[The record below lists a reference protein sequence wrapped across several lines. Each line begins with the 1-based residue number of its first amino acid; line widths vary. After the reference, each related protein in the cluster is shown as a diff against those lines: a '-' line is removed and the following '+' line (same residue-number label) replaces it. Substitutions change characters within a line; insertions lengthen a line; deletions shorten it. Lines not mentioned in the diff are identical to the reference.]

1 MSEVTGY
8 VEAANS
14 RESGGKRYFSFL
26 VDGTWYGC
34 GVRNP
39 KVSKGDK
46 VKFEASQNG
55 KYWNV
60 DMNTFKSKEGEA
72 PQVSQN
78 KSAGSYKKSGGGGGG
93 QTTENWEARQKY
105 WDNKEQLDVE
115 RQQIISL
122 QAATNTAIEMVNSG
136 IEQGFLTVAGS
147 KKNEKWESYKE
158 YVLGVANDL
167 FAVYLAAP
175 TTAKTV
181 DVESPGNETASLEA
195 PDDSTPDAPEADVPE
210 EDEDW

>member
-8 VEAANS
+8 VEAANN
-14 RESGGKRYFSFL
+14 RESGGKRYFSIL

-39 KVSKGDK
+39 KVNKGDK

-60 DMNTFKSKEGEA
+60 DMNSFKSKEGEA

-115 RQQIISL
+115 RQQIISF

-136 IEQGFLTVAGS
+136 IAQGFLTVAGS

-158 YVLGVANDL
+158 YVLGVAKDL

-181 DVESPGNETASLEA
+181 DVENPGNETASLEA
-195 PDDSTPDAPEADVPE
+195 PDDSIPEAPKADVPE